1 MDGKDRLKIH
11 LQNAEN
17 TLVGTNVFQG
27 KHLAMK
33 RKSRKSLLQNIWN
46 ASLEQTSALLLQVFV
61 CSFAF
66 RD

>member
-33 RKSRKSLLQNIWN
+33 RKSRKSLLQNI
-46 ASLEQTSALLLQVFV
+46 
-61 CSFAF
+61 
-66 RD
+66 